1 MDVKALLS
9 TSVIVEEL
17 DYSVD
22 KAYATLLMENKQ
34 DSVKYILK
42 LKKNLNLE
50 KLKQKI
56 SEIVQ
61 DSSQTHSN
69 DIYHKYNIVSNFNED
84 YEFEVIYSEKMK
96 YKWAKRYY
104 ELFQETPEIYFSKVK
119 PYVESLPDVS
129 FVLNILHNNT
139 EPILYE
145 AKDEFL
151 IAKNYSFLKETE
163 VYCLGFVY
171 DKSIKSLR
179 YLTAD
184 HLSLLKKMY
193 DAKAEVAKIF
203 KIDEKEIQC
212 FIHYYPSYYHF
223 HVHYA
228 SINLDHG
235 SNKLNRAIDLFEVI
249 QNIEAKHD
257 YYQTRTLNLS
267 INKSEDIYKVLFNS

>member
-1 MDVKALLS
+1 MNVKTLLS
-9 TSVIVEEL
+9 TSIIAEEL
-17 DYSVD
+17 DYNVD
-22 KAYATLLMENKQ
+22 KAYATFLMENTV
-34 DSVKYILK
+34 DSSKYILK
-42 LKKNLNLE
+42 LKKNMNIE
-50 KLKQKI
+50 KLKEKI

-69 DIYHKYNIVSNFNED
+69 DIYHKFNITSNFNEE
-84 YEFEVIYSEKMK
+84 YEFEVIYSEKLK
-96 YKWAKRYY
+96 FKWAKRLY
-104 ELFQETPEIYFSKVK
+104 ELIQETPEIYFSKVK
-119 PYVESLPDVS
+119 PYTDGLPDVS

-163 VYCLGFVY
+163 VYCLGFVF
-171 DKSIKSLR
+171 DKTIKSLR

-184 HLSLLKKMY
+184 HLPLLKKMY
-193 DAKAEVAKIF
+193 DAKAEVAKMF
-203 KIDEKEIQC
+203 KIEEKEIQC
-212 FIHYYPSYYHF
+212 FVHYYPSYYHF

-249 QNIEAKHD
+249 QNIESKGD

-267 INKSEDIYKVLFNS
+267 INKSEEIYKILYSS